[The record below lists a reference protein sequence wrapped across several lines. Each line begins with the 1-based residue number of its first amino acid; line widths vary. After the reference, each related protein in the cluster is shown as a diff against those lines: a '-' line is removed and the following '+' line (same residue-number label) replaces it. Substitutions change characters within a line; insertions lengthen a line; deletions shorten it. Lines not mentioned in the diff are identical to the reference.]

1 VVSFLWIAL
10 STHASSRTADS
21 EGQNAQPFASG
32 GEDGVGDGRPNRSAT
47 EAQAPVGASDEW
59 TTWTST
65 FGISSMR
72 STIPKTLFFLI
83 YAIFAGTARNFNN
96 LCALSCAAWQQ
107 ISGGVIRR
115 VSKPANAARP
125 EREGSRRR
133 RRPIPG
139 VESSPP
145 CGRRPCSVRARA
157 AHRSTR

>member
-1 VVSFLWIAL
+1 MVSFLWIAL

-72 STIPKTLFFLI
+72 STVPKTLFF
-83 YAIFAGTARNFNN
+83 AN
-96 LCALSCAAWQQ
+96 LCDFCRDRQKFQ
-107 ISGGVIRR
+107 
-115 VSKPANAARP
+115 
-125 EREGSRRR
+125 
-133 RRPIPG
+133 
-139 VESSPP
+139 
-145 CGRRPCSVRARA
+145 
-157 AHRSTR
+157 